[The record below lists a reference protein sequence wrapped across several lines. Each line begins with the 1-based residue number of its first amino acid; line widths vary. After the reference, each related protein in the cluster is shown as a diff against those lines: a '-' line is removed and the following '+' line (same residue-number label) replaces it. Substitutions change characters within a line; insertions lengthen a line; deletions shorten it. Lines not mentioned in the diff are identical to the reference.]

1 MRIHVKDGENNIR
14 ILLPTGLVFSRL
26 TAMIGVAV
34 IKKYAPE
41 RGISAKQID
50 ALFAEFHRIKR
61 RYGRWELV
69 DVESADG
76 QIVKIIL

>member
-1 MRIHVKDGENNIR
+1 
-14 ILLPTGLVFSRL
+14 
-26 TAMIGVAV
+26 MIGVAV

-50 ALFAEFHRIKR
+50 ALFAEFRRIKR

>member
-1 MRIHVKDGENNIR
+1 MWIHVKDGENNIR

-50 ALFAEFHRIKR
+50 ALFAEFRRIKR